1 MKRLKLKEY
10 IIYAA
15 IILGGVALDQLTKII
30 ATKYLE
36 PIGTVEIIKG
46 LVDLTYHTNNGMA
59 FGMLGG
65 HRWIFMSVSTIM
77 IAAIGYLLFS
87 GRLETRLH
95 KVSCAMIISG
105 GIGNMIDRV
114 AFGEVV
120 DFIDFSDIGFSAIF
134 NVADSIVCIGAGIL
148 VLALILDIARESKKK
163 KEKAPTEEDGASGD
177 AK

>member
-1 MKRLKLKEY
+1 MKN
-10 IIYAA
+10 
-15 IILGGVALDQLTKII
+15 LTKREEELMKLFWEKG
-30 ATKYLE
+30 ALFVK
-36 PIGTVEIIKG
+36 EII
-46 LVDLTYHTNNGMA
+46 DLLDEPKPHFNTISTIA
-59 FGMLGG
+59 VIGMLAVLFLG
-65 HRWIFMSVSTIM
+65 HMETKLSG
-77 IAAIGYLLFS
+77 IGLS
-87 GRLETRLH
+87 MM
-95 KVSCAMIISG
+95 VSG